1 MPCIFC
7 LYDGGASGAS
17 GGQADANHQED
28 NTNRVVVTGKRE
40 SGGASGTGN
49 QKSEFGSFL
58 SNIKI
63 GETVRQFGL
72 KLVDD
77 FVRNN
82 TSPEYSDRI
91 QFTWLAK
98 KLDGVFEKPD
108 STSASGVIA
117 TIGTTAATLI
127 LPGGVKAKT
136 VEEAEVIAKGL
147 EDSALVCRGGL
158 CTADRF
164 AAGSGVKIDSAGK
177 MSGASV
183 NSAAGKTV
191 EELSKTIPNPKIGV
205 TTVGDIRRAGGEVNI
220 KPTPNNP
227 FHCEMCGITP
237 QKAEEL
243 FNPVIPNP
251 NR

>member
-136 VEEAEVIAKGL
+136 VEEAEVIAKEAEGITKEVIARKAL
-147 EDSALVCRGGL
+147 GRDGAASRQIIEREDGTMISRTHEVTKDGEVLHQHQNS
-158 CTADRF
+158 T
-164 AAGSGVKIDSAGK
+164 GK
-177 MSGASV
+177 Y
-183 NSAAGKTV
+183 
-191 EELSKTIPNPKIGV
+191 
-205 TTVGDIRRAGGEVNI
+205 GGERQFPDEWTGTKTTNAPYENYPPSFGPDKV
-220 KPTPNNP
+220 PGGRG
-227 FHCEMCGITP
+227 F
-237 QKAEEL
+237 
-243 FNPVIPNP
+243 
-251 NR
+251 